1 MYHYSNSPRLKT
13 VICSLILMLGII
25 GMIGCQKTPDEEA
38 VVQKSDQSLGT
49 IQELPT
55 ASFALNVPDKWT
67 DSVETGYA
75 SVHIEAD
82 VRTATQDNYPIY
94 QVSRG
99 SFSADTANQAAAL
112 VVPDEIVSRRSGSL
126 TREDVEMMLAYA
138 NRGVPDKQSD
148 GSVEYVPFDG
158 QQEYIAELERTL
170 ESGDLP
176 STTYDAATA
185 VHITNLPIYDYYVLA
200 DESVLSVEADE
211 QQISILTKAFSVVQT
226 QSMLTDDG
234 GYLGEGPV
242 KLYPEISS
250 DEAASIASEYLGSI
264 NATGMQMA
272 SAVPARLFDMYSYE
286 IYSQGWM
293 LVYNHTCDYL
303 ALDFRPF
310 GSDSS
315 GLIRVSNEGI
325 FAAPWNQERI
335 MMYVDKN
342 GIQTFSWNNP
352 LNVDNAVKE
361 NVNLMDFADICENAK
376 NLVQYGISWLKDGH
390 ETFYL
395 YDMVLTTALTVEKD
409 NPDNALMLPVWVF
422 SYRNEYGY
430 QTQSGS
436 PGGFALSAIDGSR
449 VNLFSQ
455 SE

>member
-1 MYHYSNSPRLKT
+1 MYYDNSSHRLKI
-13 VICSLILMLGII
+13 VVGLIIFVLGMLG
-25 GMIGCQKTPDEEA
+25 MFGCQKTPDEEA

-67 DSVETGYA
+67 DSVETDYA

-112 VVPDEIVSRRSGSL
+112 VVPDEIVSRRNGSL

-148 GSVEYVPFDG
+148 GSVEYKPFDG
-158 QQEYIAELERTL
+158 QQEYIAELEHTL

-176 STTYDAATA
+176 VAQYDAATA
-185 VHITNLPIYDYYVLA
+185 VQITSLPINDYYVLA

-226 QSMLTDDG
+226 QSMLIDDG

-250 DEAASIASEYLGSI
+250 DEAASIASGYLEKIGA
-264 NATGMQMA
+264 NGMQMA
-272 SAVPARLFDMYSYE
+272 YAVPARLFDMYSYE

-352 LNVDNAVKE
+352 LNVDNAAKE
-361 NVNLMDFADICENAK
+361 NVKLMDFADICENAK
-376 NLVQYGISWLKDGH
+376 NLVQYGISWLQDGH

-449 VNLFSQ
+449 VNLFPK

>member
-1 MYHYSNSPRLKT
+1 MYHYSNSPRLKN
-13 VICSLILMLGII
+13 VICFLIAIFGVFS
-25 GMIGCQKTPDEEA
+25 MIGCQKTPDEEA
-38 VVQKSDQSLGT
+38 VVQKSDQSLST
-49 IQELPT
+49 IQELPA
-55 ASFALNVPDKWT
+55 ASFDLNVPDKWD
-67 DSVETGYA
+67 DSVETDYA
-75 SVHIEAD
+75 SVHIVAD
-82 VRTATQDNYPIY
+82 VRMATQNSYPIY
-94 QVSRG
+94 QVSHD
-99 SFSADTANQAAAL
+99 SFAADFVNKIAAL
-112 VVPDEIVSRRSGSL
+112 IAPDRIVSKRSGGV

-158 QQEYIAELERTL
+158 QQEYITELERTL

-200 DESVLSVEADE
+200 DESLLSVEANE

-242 KLYPEISS
+242 KLYPEVSS

-303 ALDFRPF
+303 AMDFRPF

-352 LNVDNAVKE
+352 LKVESLVKE
-361 NVNLMDFADICENAK
+361 NVKLMDYADICENAK
-376 NLVQYGISWLKDGH
+376 NLIRYGISWLQDGH

-422 SYRNEYGY
+422 SYRTEYGY

-449 VNLFSQ
+449 VNLFSK